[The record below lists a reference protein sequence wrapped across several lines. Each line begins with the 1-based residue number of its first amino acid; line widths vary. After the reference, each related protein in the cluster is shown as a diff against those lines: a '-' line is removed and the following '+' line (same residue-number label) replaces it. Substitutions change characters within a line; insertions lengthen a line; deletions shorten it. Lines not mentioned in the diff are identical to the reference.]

1 MYLQQ
6 KITDQ
11 QSNPNQVP
19 YPKNPGTEW
28 MDNYILQYDADANNG
43 VFTMPAV
50 VMISMPEMLRFQYT
64 TCPGPDMPKKI
75 ADYWKAQVTPGSP
88 QVCSSI
94 VSISNDAQKI
104 QEPIAAY
111 MCGWAINN
119 ESNPPYAHLFEFIEN
134 QVKSIVWTIEEVGPE
149 CKTSYTVSIS

>member
-1 MYLQQ
+1 MPLNYVELSKNVNNMYLQQ

-28 MDNYILQYDADANNG
+28 MDNYIVQYDSDANNG

-64 TCPGPDMPKKI
+64 TCPGPDMPKKNCRLLE
-75 ADYWKAQVTPGSP
+75 GSGNTRLP
-88 QVCSSI
+88 SDLLKYSEHI
-94 VSISNDAQKI
+94 
-104 QEPIAAY
+104 
-111 MCGWAINN
+111 
-119 ESNPPYAHLFEFIEN
+119 
-134 QVKSIVWTIEEVGPE
+134 
-149 CKTSYTVSIS
+149 